1 MIPHAPFMRAV
12 LAGGLLLLAGCAPF
26 VLASGTQSL
35 SEYGFEVT
43 VPDGWYRAMRG
54 EASEALVVTRDG
66 LALQQIL
73 IWRAPV
79 DKELKYT
86 KRRFDAKLPPYELA
100 EITLDNMR
108 SDPAVN
114 DFAVAE
120 DAPVTICGHQ
130 GYKVVYTWA
139 LKGGYRLKRVH
150 YGFLEG
156 TWIYQ
161 IVYQAAA
168 RHYFDRDVGTFE
180 QMRESFRLTTTPA

>member
-1 MIPHAPFMRAV
+1 MTPHTPIMRAV
-12 LAGGLLLLAGCAPF
+12 VAGLLLLLAGCAPF
-26 VLASGTQSL
+26 VLASGRQSL

-79 DKELKYT
+79 DTELKYT
-86 KRRFDAKLPPYELA
+86 KRRFDEKLPPHELA

-108 SDPAVN
+108 SDPQVN
-114 DFAVAE
+114 DFAVE
-120 DAPVTICGHQ
+120 ENAPVALCGHP
-130 GYKVVYTWA
+130 GYKLVYTWT

-150 YGFLEG
+150 YGFLDG
-156 TWIYQ
+156 KWGYQ
-161 IVYQAAA
+161 LLYQASA
-168 RHYFDRDVGTFE
+168 RHYFDRDLAAFE
-180 QMRESFRLTTTPA
+180 QMRESFRLTATPA

>member
-1 MIPHAPFMRAV
+1 MTPHRPLKRAAV
-12 LAGGLLLLAGCAPF
+12 AALLLLLAGCAPF
-26 VLASGTQSL
+26 VLASGRQNL

-54 EASEALVVTRDG
+54 EAAEALVVTRDG

-86 KRRFDAKLPPYELA
+86 KRRFDEKLPPYELA

-114 DFAVAE
+114 DFVVDE
-120 DAPVTICGHQ
+120 NVPVTICGKP
-130 GYKVVYTWA
+130 GYKLVYTWA

-150 YGFLEG
+150 YGFLDG
-156 TWIYQ
+156 KWMYQ
-161 IVYQAAA
+161 LVYQASA
-168 RHYFDRDVGTFE
+168 RYYFDRDLATFDTVKD
-180 QMRESFRLTTTPA
+180 SFTLISS